1 MAYRRTYRD
10 FEVPYSDE
18 LTFDLEF
25 IDSEAAEIAAHI
37 MFQDP
42 LEGYSGEEEGY
53 ISLSN
58 IYKALMTNWE
68 RERDDQYRRVQSN
81 EYPEY
86 LVMLYKFSQAIT
98 ASGVNKE
105 FCPHMDRVMVRYY
118 GPADARKAE
127 KFLEEQGFI
136 FDVESDG

>member
-18 LTFDLEF
+18 LSFDLEF
-25 IDSEAAEIAAHI
+25 IDSEAIEIAAHI

-42 LEGYSGEEEGY
+42 LEGYSGKEEGY
-53 ISLSN
+53 ISLVN
-58 IYKALMTNWE
+58 IYKALMTNWKHE
-68 RERDDQYRRVQSN
+68 RHNRHHHVQSN

-86 LVMLYKFSQAIT
+86 LVTLYKFSQAIS
-98 ASGVNKE
+98 ASGVTKE

-118 GPADARKAE
+118 GLADARKAE
-127 KFLEEQGFI
+127 KFLKEQGFV
-136 FDVESDG
+136 FDVENDG